1 MLLIIFKFME
11 LSTIDIVIRLVVAVL
26 LGGLVGVERTLAG
39 KTAGMRTYALVSMGS
54 ALFVLVSIIVSLQFI
69 NLTNFDPLRVASQIL
84 VGIGFIGAGL
94 VFHNNQNMRTS
105 GLTSAAGLWVSGGI
119 GMACGFGLYSLAIIS
134 ALLTLLIF
142 TILWYVEKGFKKISY
157 SDEKVEKDNS
167 ERLHE

>member
-1 MLLIIFKFME
+1 ME
-11 LSTIDIVIRLVVAVL
+11 LTTIDILIRLVVAVL

-54 ALFVLVSIIVSLQFI
+54 ALFVIISQIISTQFVGLI
-69 NLTNFDPLRVASQIL
+69 NFDPLRMASQII

-94 VFHNNQNMRTS
+94 VFHNSREMRTS
-105 GLTSAAGLWVSGGI
+105 GLTSAAGLWVSAGI
-119 GMACGFGLYSLAIIS
+119 GIACGFSLYTVAIIS

-142 TILWYVEKGFKKISY
+142 TVLWYIEKSFKKISY
-157 SDEKVEKDNS
+157 SDEKEEVENS

>member
-1 MLLIIFKFME
+1 ME
-11 LSTIDIVIRLVVAVL
+11 LSTIDILIRLVVAVL

-54 ALFVLVSIIVSLQFI
+54 ALFIIISIVVSLQFI
-69 NLTNFDPLRVASQIL
+69 SIGAFNPFAVAPQIL

-94 VFHNNQNMRTS
+94 VFHNNHGMKTS
-105 GLTSAAGLWVSGGI
+105 GLTSAAGLWVAAGI
-119 GMACGFGLYSLAIIS
+119 GMASGFGLYVLAIIA

-157 SDEKVEKDNS
+157 SDEEEEKRNS
-167 ERLHE
+167 ERMHE

>member
-1 MLLIIFKFME
+1 ME
-11 LSTIDIVIRLVVAVL
+11 LSTIDILIRLAIAIG

-54 ALFVLVSIIVSLQFI
+54 ALFVLISQIVSAQFI
-69 NLTNFDPLRVASQIL
+69 NLTNFDPLRIASQIL

-94 VFHNNQNMRTS
+94 VFHNNREMRTS
-105 GLTSAAGLWVSGGI
+105 GLTSAAGLWVSAGI
-119 GMACGFGLYSLAIIS
+119 GMAAGFSLYSLAIVA

-142 TILWYVEKGFKKISY
+142 TTLWYVEKLFKKLSY
-157 SDEKVEKDNS
+157 SDEKAEVENS

>member
-1 MLLIIFKFME
+1 ME
-11 LSTIDIVIRLVVAVL
+11 LSTIDILVRLAIAIG

-54 ALFVLVSIIVSLQFI
+54 ALFVLISQIVSAQFI
-69 NLTNFDPLRVASQIL
+69 NLTNFDPLRIASQIL

-94 VFHNNQNMRTS
+94 VFHNNREMRTS
-105 GLTSAAGLWVSGGI
+105 GLTSAAGLWVAAGV
-119 GMACGFGLYSLAIIS
+119 GMAAGFALYPLAIIA

-142 TILWYVEKGFKKISY
+142 TTLWYVEKLFKKLSY
-157 SDEKVEKDNS
+157 SDEKSEVENS

>member
-1 MLLIIFKFME
+1 ME
-11 LSTIDIVIRLVVAVL
+11 LTTIDILMRLVIALL

-54 ALFVLVSIIVSLQFI
+54 SLFALVSLLVSERLIGTVAFNPIVLGPAIIS
-69 NLTNFDPLRVASQIL
+69 
-84 VGIGFIGAGL
+84 GIGFIGAGL
-94 VFHNNQNMRTS
+94 VFHNNTDMRTS
-105 GLTSAAGLWVSGGI
+105 GLTSAAGLWVAAGI
-119 GMACGFGLYSLAIIS
+119 GMAAGFGLYYLAIIS

-157 SDEKVEKDNS
+157 SDEKVEKENS

>member
-1 MLLIIFKFME
+1 ME
-11 LSTIDIVIRLVVAVL
+11 LSTIDILTRLVVAVL
-26 LGGLVGVERTLAG
+26 LGSLVGIERTLAG

-54 ALFVLVSIIVSLQFI
+54 ALFIVISQAVMLTLANPLSL
-69 NLTNFDPLRVASQIL
+69 DPLRIASQVI

-94 VFHNNQNMRTS
+94 VFHNNKDMKTS
-105 GLTSAAGLWVSGGI
+105 GLTSAAGLWVSAGI
-119 GMACGFGLYSLAIIS
+119 GMAAGFHLYAIGLIA

-157 SDEKVEKDNS
+157 SDDKIEKENS

>member
-1 MLLIIFKFME
+1 ME
-11 LSTIDIVIRLVVAVL
+11 LTTIDILVRLVVALL

-39 KTAGMRTYALVSMGS
+39 KTAGMRTYALVAMGS
-54 ALFVLVSIIVSLQFI
+54 ALFMLVSIVVSSQLVGTAAF
-69 NLTNFDPLRVASQIL
+69 NPLFLAPQIL

-94 VFHNNQNMRTS
+94 VFHNNHDMRTS
-105 GLTSAAGLWVSGGI
+105 GLTSAAGLWVAAGI
-119 GMACGFGLYSLAIIS
+119 GMAAGFGLYYLAIIS

-157 SDEKVEKDNS
+157 SDEKVEKENS